1 MGNIFPAARLIEL
14 LLFGKTRLRIWTFA
28 GVVMLPALLILTFL
42 CVSIFNVARERF
54 GYVHDSFHS
63 MQRRKSIRRQK
74 KGIDTKNRTKIPIH
88 IIDNNLFHHQ
98 CITIFT
104 DFFQLKLY
112 ARREEERSHFVV
124 IACDRIRLDCI
135 GDNVSHTQRVV
146 SPSIVHILDHFVHFT
161 LFYGVC
167 SMFISMFVCLCVCVK
182 YSGTFLRCGCEFTS
196 FIFQSHF
203 ELFTIVC

>member
-74 KGIDTKNRTKIPIH
+74 KELIQKTARKFQSILLTTTCS
-88 IIDNNLFHHQ
+88 IINALQFPL
-98 CITIFT
+98 IFSAGA
-104 DFFQLKLY
+104 LRSKR
-112 ARREEERSHFVV
+112 RRE
-124 IACDRIRLDCI
+124 
-135 GDNVSHTQRVV
+135 
-146 SPSIVHILDHFVHFT
+146 
-161 LFYGVC
+161 
-167 SMFISMFVCLCVCVK
+167 K
-182 YSGTFLRCGCEFTS
+182 S
-196 FIFQSHF
+196 FRGH
-203 ELFTIVC
+203 CM